1 MAKEHSAAQ
10 ILFFKKG
17 YGTTQRKQYTKSS
30 VQEYT
35 KSINFL
41 NALSQTTKQGNGLL
55 TPYGRDRNWDWGQ
68 PKSRSR

>member
-41 NALSQTTKQGNGLL
+41 YFNTYSKSFFLFLVKIKANF
-55 TPYGRDRNWDWGQ
+55 
-68 PKSRSR
+68 PKYFFS